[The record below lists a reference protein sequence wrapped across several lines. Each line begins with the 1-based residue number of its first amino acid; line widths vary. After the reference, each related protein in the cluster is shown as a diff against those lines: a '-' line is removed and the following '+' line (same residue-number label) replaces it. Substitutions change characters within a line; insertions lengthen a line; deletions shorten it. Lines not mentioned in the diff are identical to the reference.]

1 MYKESLKYPEKVM
14 LSFDYYQK
22 IIRCLK
28 QPKSGKTIGID
39 AKFYFWCKKHFK
51 IDITSGIEI
60 LCSTKN
66 GRRIVVIE
74 SYFAI
79 LNDIHKKNWTWRSK
93 SIKLPV
99 TPTAIISV
107 GFLTRLQIDLID
119 FRTRPDKEFQWILH
133 CRDHYSKCSWG
144 YPLVSKEAQRVAD
157 HLSTLFYQFGPCKI
171 LQSDNGR
178 EFTASVIKNL
188 KNVWPGLVIIN
199 GRPRHPENQG
209 LVERGNSTLCQILGK
224 FMEDRNTT
232 SWTTWLLPAIYSM
245 NTSLTRGVNMTP
257 YEIVFGQ
264 KPRVDYKLWK
274 LLDDQ
279 NITLEEDLSS
289 SIRQRLAEDD
299 TSESLSSNS
308 TSPDNADQHET
319 LSSIVTT
326 NCIQNSVRL
335 PISNATSDSAEL
347 PQAAQPTREPEPVQA
362 ADTLNNNNIETQQVD

>member
-171 LQSDNGR
+171 LQSDNG
-178 EFTASVIKNL
+178 
-188 KNVWPGLVIIN
+188 
-199 GRPRHPENQG
+199 H
-209 LVERGNSTLCQILGK
+209 
-224 FMEDRNTT
+224 
-232 SWTTWLLPAIYSM
+232 
-245 NTSLTRGVNMTP
+245 
-257 YEIVFGQ
+257 
-264 KPRVDYKLWK
+264 
-274 LLDDQ
+274 
-279 NITLEEDLSS
+279 ITLEEDLSS